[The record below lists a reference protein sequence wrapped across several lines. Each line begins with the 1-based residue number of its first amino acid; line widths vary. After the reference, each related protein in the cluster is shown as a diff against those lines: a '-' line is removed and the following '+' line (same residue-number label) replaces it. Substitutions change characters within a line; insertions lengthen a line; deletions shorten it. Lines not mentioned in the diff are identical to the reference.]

1 MTMKTTAP
9 LSIRPY
15 FLTFVLSVLSILM
28 FVNTAA
34 AENNNEKDI
43 ILFDTLG
50 QKHKVSEYIGTGK
63 WLVLNIWGTRC
74 PPCKEEVPELVMF
87 HDEHKNDLATVLA
100 IAIDFP
106 SYGYAKKDEV
116 AAFMDDYLIEFPV
129 LLSDSYI
136 TQALGLGTLKGLP
149 TTFLYTPDGKLVAKQ
164 VGGVTQDIL
173 ENFIRQYDIK
183 HPPLT
188 NKN

>member
-1 MTMKTTAP
+1 MKTTTS
-9 LSIRPY
+9 LSIHPY
-15 FLTFVLSVLSILM
+15 LLIFILGIFSTLM
-28 FVNTAA
+28 FANTAA
-34 AENNNEKDI
+34 AENNSKKDI
-43 ILFDTLG
+43 TLFDTVG

-87 HDEHKNDLATVLA
+87 HDEHKNDLAIVVG

-116 AAFMDDYLIEFPV
+116 AAFMEDYLIEFPV

-136 TQALGLGTLKGLP
+136 TQALGLGVLKGLP
-149 TTFLYTPDGKLVAKQ
+149 TTFLYTPDGQLVAKQ

-173 ENFIRQYDIK
+173 ENFIQQYKIK
-183 HPPLT
+183 HPILT